1 VKHFI
6 PEKSIRKEIP
16 SMIGGYP
23 WNVGY
28 SVDYPLSQNKL
39 FSTPALSHTPS
50 SSLSKPIGYYLE
62 V

>member
-6 PEKSIRKEIP
+6 PEKSIEKRDTIHDK
-16 SMIGGYP
+16 GYP

-50 SSLSKPIGYYLE
+50 SSLSKPIGYYL
-62 V
+62 VV